1 MIRGTT
7 ENKLDRVRTHLINE
21 PFMVGYPGI
30 NGAVVTGI
38 DPPIVGQTVVDSI
51 ITYIVDGITYQTR
64 YSSLGDVGAKTTYET
79 NLTGNHFDNY
89 FYFKEEYNFGLTE
102 QPKVDN
108 QIFID
113 RNPLSVFEPQ
123 TRLGEINNMTQLE
136 EYKNG
141 YYKIKKEI

>member
-1 MIRGTT
+1 MIRGIT
-7 ENKLDRVRTHLINE
+7 ENKLDRARTHNINE
-21 PFMVGYPGI
+21 PFILGI
-30 NGAVVTGI
+30 NGVIDI
-38 DPPIVGQTVVDSI
+38 DPPIIVGQTVIDSV
-51 ITYIVDGITYQTR
+51 ITYIVDGITYKTR
-64 YSSLGDVGAKTTYET
+64 YSSLGNIGSKTTYET
-79 NLTGNHFDNY
+79 NLTGNHFDDY
-89 FYFKEEYNFGLTE
+89 FYFKEEYKFGLTE